1 MFRSIRTRLLLS
13 NLLVFALVLG
23 SFVGAVRLVFW
34 RSLQHQLTARLT
46 TLGEGAAASVEVE
59 GNQIKV
65 EDDLNVADL
74 RRQQQGLQWFDL
86 QGNLVEQQGDT
97 VLSTPL
103 DPDAT
108 VQVQEGEP
116 AIQVVTLPIINS
128 DTGKQ
133 VGYVRVSQSLEQLN
147 DTLTR
152 LDWGLGF
159 GVLVGLGV
167 SGVGILWMTH
177 QAMEPIEASFQQLK
191 QFTADASHE
200 LRSPLMAIAS
210 NVEVALKYPEGM
222 RDEDCEVFAAIASAT
237 TQMTHLTE
245 DLLML
250 ARSDR
255 QQIPIKSPIN
265 LSALLTDLV
274 ALYQP
279 QAQVSGIALTSAI
292 APDLHLWGD
301 RDQIT
306 RALTNLM
313 QNALQY
319 TPEGGQ
325 VAVNAQTNHQHIQIM
340 VKDTG
345 IGIAPEQLPNVFER
359 FWRADAA
366 RTHDQGGS
374 GLGLAITQAI
384 VQQHGGSISVTSQPE
399 QGSCFTVE
407 LPIRQSGGLPY
418 MR

>member
-13 NLLVFALVLG
+13 NLMVFALVLG

-59 GNQIKV
+59 GSQIKV

-86 QGNLVEQQGDT
+86 QGNLVDEQGDT

-103 DPDAT
+103 DPEAT
-108 VQVQEGEP
+108 VQVQDGEP

-128 DTGKQ
+128 DTDKQ

-152 LDWGLGF
+152 LDWGLGI

-167 SGVGILWMTH
+167 SGVGILWMTR

-200 LRSPLMAIAS
+200 LRSPLMAISS

-222 RDEDCEVFAAIASAT
+222 RDEDREVFVAIASAT
-237 TQMTHLTE
+237 NQMTSLTE
-245 DLLML
+245 DLLVL

-255 QQIPIKSPIN
+255 QQSPIKSPIH

-274 ALYQP
+274 TLYQP
-279 QAQVSGIALTSAI
+279 QAQVSGIALTAAI

-306 RALTNLM
+306 RALTNLI

-325 VAVNAQTNHQHIQIM
+325 VSVNAQTDHQHIQIM

-399 QGSCFTVE
+399 QGSCFTVK
-407 LPIRQSGGLPY
+407 LPIGQSGGLHY
-418 MR
+418 MG